1 VQTDAG
7 RQTALGDCA
16 RREDSIRDARERIG
30 MTSKGVLGGRV
41 AVVTG
46 AGRGFGKA
54 IAERFAKEGAAVA
67 LLARSRGELD
77 AVAREIAGAGGKA
90 LALPTDITAGDDIR
104 EAVRRTQSELG
115 PVDLVVSNAGVPWPF
130 GPIWVNDPDRW
141 WKAQEIHIKGPQML
155 LHAAMPAMVARR
167 RGCIIFVS
175 AIASRMTVAGLS
187 AYILGKSAQRRLAEI
202 VAIEGQEHGVTAFS
216 IDPGLVATQLMEDT
230 LNSPDAQRWLPGMVE
245 RLGKFRELPDTD
257 GDLARCAQRCVD
269 LASGRYDA
277 LSGCYSE
284 LTDDLD
290 KMLAEMQVAP

>member
-1 VQTDAG
+1 
-7 RQTALGDCA
+7 
-16 RREDSIRDARERIG
+16 
-30 MTSKGVLGGRV
+30 MSKDGSLKGHV

-54 IAERFAKEGAAVA
+54 IAQRYALEGAAVA
-67 LLARSRGELD
+67 LLARSADELERT
-77 AVAREIAGAGGKA
+77 AGEIASAGGRA
-90 LALPTDITAGDDIR
+90 LALPADITSGRDVRD
-104 EAVRRTQSELG
+104 AVERCERELG
-115 PVDLVVSNAGVPWPF
+115 AITILVSNAGVPWPF
-130 GPIWVNDPDRW
+130 GPIWVNDPDMW
-141 WKAQEIHIKGPQML
+141 WKAQEVHLKGPQLL
-155 LHAAMPAMVARR
+155 LHAAMPRMVARR

-175 AIASRMTVAGLS
+175 AIASRLTVGGLS
-187 AYILGKSAQRRLAEI
+187 AYITGKSAQRRLAEI
-202 VAIEGQEHGVTAFS
+202 VAFEGGEHGVVAFS

-245 RLGKFRELPDTD
+245 RLSAFRELPDTD

-290 KMLAEMQVAP
+290 KMLAATGGAP